1 MRRRFVPIVLLAVG
15 CLALAAAAVHAEPNE
30 TIRAADEVLHEIMAI
45 PARQIPGTL
54 LSEAQ
59 AVAIIPDVLKIG
71 FVAGVRRGHGVVL
84 VRDER
89 GQWGLPQFVTLT
101 GGSVGWQAGVQGTDV
116 VLVFMTKKSVEGLAH
131 GKFTIGADA
140 SAAAGPVGRNAAA
153 ATDFKLKAEILS
165 YSRSRGLF
173 VGFALDGSAIEAD
186 NNAQMA
192 YYGTPPGQPPAHV
205 PEPAVTLL
213 QDVVNLTPAVPAV
226 GNPAP
231 TPAAA
236 AANQGPTL
244 AAPRDRLSTLRELS
258 RKMPPSFTR

>member
-1 MRRRFVPIVLLAVG
+1 MPGV
-15 CLALAAAAVHAEPNE
+15 AAAAVHAEPNE

-45 PARQIPGTL
+45 PARQIPGAL

-116 VLVFMTKKSVEGLAH
+116 VLVFMTKKSVEGLAR

-192 YYGTPPGQPPAHV
+192 YYGTPPGQPPARV